1 MQLILD
7 IGSGRSLPDVDTA
20 IKLIDEVIKRDT
32 GKHEVI
38 FKAQLFESAPP
49 NVPLSHIVFRAAFVK
64 AEVNGYHLTS
74 SVFDKESLRVLLKYD
89 YDSWPLPFIKIAC
102 RPDLYWLI
110 GEIPRKIPVYCSTT
124 PNVIFKCLQEEEKF
138 PWDDNE
144 ITYLTCVRK
153 YPASLSDYMNAREIV
168 DVDGALYSK
177 YVSDHTQGWEMF
189 SAMEDKE
196 IWEKHVC
203 LEHND
208 TNPDAGAF
216 AVTPEELEEI
226 L

>member
-32 GKHEVI
+32 KKHTVI
-38 FKAQLFESAPP
+38 FKTQLFESAPP
-49 NVPLSHIVFRAAFVK
+49 NVPLNEEVFVAAFHYAK
-64 AEVNGYHLTS
+64 NEGYHLTS
-74 SVFDKESLRVLLKYD
+74 SVFDENSLRLLLAFD
-89 YDSWPLPFIKIAC
+89 WPDWELPFIKIAC

-110 GEIPRKIPVYCSTT
+110 GEIPRRVPVYVSTE
-124 PNVIFKCLQEEEKF
+124 NVQYYVTNDIGEQSFLVMT
-138 PWDDNE
+138 DDV
-144 ITYLTCVRK
+144 LLCVRE
-153 YPASLSDYMNAREIV
+153 YPAKVEDYKISNLVAPH
-168 DVDGALYSK
+168 G
-177 YVSDHTQGWEMF
+177 VSDHTAGWELF
-189 SAMEDKE
+189 KSVETKR
-196 IWEKHVC
+196 IWEKHVI

-216 AVTPEELEEI
+216 ACTVDELSEV